1 MLERCSIGAIAL
13 AAALGAT
20 LAGATLVRAHDES
33 QFPDLK
39 GQWIASPAG
48 PNTPWDPTK
57 PAGRGQQAPL
67 TAEYQA
73 IFEATLARQAEGV
86 TPPSTCV
93 PPGMP
98 RTMLVHEPMEIIVM
112 PDTTYIMLSYMSE
125 FRRIFTDGRKWPD
138 DIEAAYAGYS
148 IGKWEDTDGDGR
160 NDTLVVE
167 TRGMKGSRTF
177 DASGIP
183 LHQDNE
189 TVVKERIWLDKAD
202 PNLLHNEITTIDH
215 ALTRPWTV
223 TRDYRRDRNAE
234 WNEFV
239 CSEDNKHVMIGKEIY
254 TVSDDGYLTPTRK
267 GQPAPDLKYFPKR

>member
-1 MLERCSIGAIAL
+1 MMVERFSIGAIAL
-13 AAALGAT
+13 VAALGAM
-20 LAGATLVRAHDES
+20 LNGALAHDES

-39 GQWIASPAG
+39 GQWIASDAS
-48 PNTPWDPTK
+48 PNAPWDPSK

-73 IFEATLARQAEGV
+73 IFEATLARQAQGV
-86 TPPSTCV
+86 AAPNTCI

-98 RTMLVHEPMEIIVM
+98 RTMLVHEPMEVIVM

-125 FRRIFTDGRKWPD
+125 FRRIFTDGRKWPE
-138 DIEAAYAGYS
+138 DIEPAYAGYS
-148 IGKWEDTDGDGR
+148 IGKWEDSDGDGR
-160 NDTLVVE
+160 YDTLVVE

-183 LHQDNE
+183 LHQDNQ
-189 TVVKERIWLDKAD
+189 TVVKERIRLDKAD
-202 PNLLHNEITTIDH
+202 PNLLHDEITTIDN
-215 ALTRPWTV
+215 ALSRPWTV
-223 TRDYRRDRNAE
+223 TRDYRRDRKAE

-239 CSEDNKHVMIGKEIY
+239 CAEDNKHVMIGTEIY

-267 GQPAPDLKYFPKR
+267 GQPAPDLKYFPKRQ